1 MYWHTSAFEPPLHY
15 GTCTYV
21 AGRFG
26 QYQDS
31 SLDMS
36 SIPDHSNNQQIHYHN
51 WCSLLQRMILEVDM
65 LVSILNHDII
75 SFTAEEAEKI
85 NPSS

>member
-1 MYWHTSAFEPPLHY
+1 MVRPQYVLCSEVSCYKLLLAMYWHTSAFEPPLHY

-36 SIPDHSNNQQIHYHN
+36 SIPDHSNNPQLYHLYNLCGQQQH
-51 WCSLLQRMILEVDM
+51 MILR
-65 LVSILNHDII
+65 
-75 SFTAEEAEKI
+75 
-85 NPSS
+85 